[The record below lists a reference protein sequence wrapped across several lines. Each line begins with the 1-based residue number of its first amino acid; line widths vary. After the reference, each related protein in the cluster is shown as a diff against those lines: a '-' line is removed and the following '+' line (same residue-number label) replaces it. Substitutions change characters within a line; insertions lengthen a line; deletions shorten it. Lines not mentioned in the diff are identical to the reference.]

1 MKKEAEEAG
10 LDFGIKKIDAADEYT
25 AVVMN
30 DGQLLVWGKNDHGQ
44 MGVGS
49 GIGIDLVESEN
60 VPKEVDLQSALPQSG
75 EDDDTPIVVDV
86 HTGMRTML
94 VLDNKQRLFQT
105 GMKIDW
111 SPKCVNLNYDK
122 INGKIEMLAS
132 GRGHYVL
139 VDSENFVH
147 CFGKIFKKE
156 SQDQFDGYE
165 IYDGDD
171 IFDGGKISQLS
182 MKYETF
188 GAVVKDAN

>member
-1 MKKEAEEAG
+1 
-10 LDFGIKKIDAADEYT
+10 
-25 AVVMN
+25 
-30 DGQLLVWGKNDHGQ
+30 

-60 VPKEVDLQSALPQSG
+60 VPREVDLKAALAERTG
-75 EDDDTPIVVDV
+75 DDDLPIAVDV
-86 HTGMRTML
+86 ATGMRTML

-111 SPKCVNLNYDK
+111 SPKCVNLNYDRV
-122 INGKIEMLAS
+122 NGKIEQLAC

-156 SQDQFDGYE
+156 S
-165 IYDGDD
+165 
-171 IFDGGKISQLS
+171 
-182 MKYETF
+182 
-188 GAVVKDAN
+188 